1 MNSKLARKSQ
11 KRIDT
16 SYLSAL
22 RIQRYGWNN
31 LYPQDV
37 DKIVRNSATGVACLD
52 RYAKFIKGNGFYNEI
67 LSEKIVNRD
76 GATLD
81 DLQNDLS
88 ADLARFGG
96 FAIHVNY
103 NILGEIVELQHVPFE
118 SARLEEPDE
127 NGFVNHVVL
136 HPDWT
141 GSSTRNGKKMTVDA
155 AHVDRIATFNPDQSV
170 VLAEIEEAGGISNYK
185 GQVLYVSNAGR
196 NRYPLA
202 KYDGVLA
209 EMVTDEGI
217 SDLKNRDVLNGF
229 FPAGVFVVK
238 KGQALD
244 FGNEDSDENQDDNG
258 DNELVKNFQ
267 DLQGA
272 ANAQRAM
279 VYFIGPDDEVPQ
291 FVRIQGA
298 NYDKTFESTEK
309 STTERIYAAFGQ
321 EAFYRIRSGS
331 LGFSSDIIQDVYSL
345 YASMVVDEQRLI
357 QRAFEVISNC
367 YIDGNLFLADF
378 QIQPMVYVNTNNQ
391 NSAL

>member
-1 MNSKLARKSQ
+1 MNSKLAKKSE
-11 KRIDT
+11 KRVDV
-16 SYLSAL
+16 SYLSTL
-22 RIQRYGWNN
+22 RIQRYGYNN

-37 DKIVRNSATGVACLD
+37 DKIVRNSATGVSCLD
-52 RYAKFIKGNGFYNEI
+52 RYAKFIKGNGFMNDL
-67 LSEKIVNRD
+67 LSEMVINRD
-76 GATLD
+76 GHTLD
-81 DLQNDLS
+81 DLQNALS

-103 NILGEIVELQHVPFE
+103 NLFGEIVELQHVPFE
-118 SARLEEPDE
+118 SARLEEPDD
-127 NGFVNHVVL
+127 NGFVNHIVL

-141 GSSTRNGKKMTVDA
+141 GSETRNGKKMTVDSK
-155 AHVDRIATFNPDQSV
+155 HVDRIAVFNPNQSV
-170 VLAEIEEAGGISNYK
+170 VLAEIEEAGGIANYK

-202 KYDGVLA
+202 KYDGVVA

-244 FGNEDSDENQDDNG
+244 FGNEDADENQEDAG
-258 DNELVKNFQ
+258 DNELVQNFQ

-272 ANAQRAM
+272 KNAQRAM

-309 STTERIYAAFGQ
+309 STTERIYSAFGQ

-357 QRAFEVISNC
+357 QRAFEAIADHW
-367 YIDGNLFLADF
+367 IGGELALQDF

-391 NSAL
+391 NNAL